1 MKHVACLALIADLAD
16 FIIWVVASRRGKFET
31 LAFHASHNAHH
42 FIQVGSEDSKERFNW
57 VAYMN
62 LECTYGTGSMNRYE

>member
-1 MKHVACLALIADLAD
+1 MIWKKLESHDETDGLVSIDTVADLAD

-42 FIQVGSEDSKERFNW
+42 FIQVGS
-57 VAYMN
+57 
-62 LECTYGTGSMNRYE
+62 